1 MKNVSLLIIG
11 AIIGALAT
19 YYFCPNCA
27 GHDDTVGGIVKPAGV
42 ITSKEAMVLDE
53 AFNSRHQLISDSIVM
68 RPDNRSAWWS
78 IEDIKN
84 YIKYAENQSQELG
97 YQMDGVRLYL
107 GAYPDSPK
115 EGVGYTTMFFVPTG
129 TQALSEGSS
138 MPLDFKRQGGDIPGG
153 DGLNKGNMGD
163 PPSANYPN

>member
-42 ITSKEAMVLDE
+42 ITPEEAKTLDI
-53 AFNSRHQLISDSIVM
+53 AFNTRHQLISEQIVM

-78 IEDIKN
+78 LEDIKN
-84 YIKYAENQSQELG
+84 YLKYAENQSHELG
-97 YQMDGVRLYL
+97 YKMDGVRLYL
-107 GAYPDSPK
+107 GAYPDTNE

-129 TQALSEGSS
+129 MQALSEGSS
-138 MPLDFKRQGGDIPGG
+138 MPFHFKRQGGDIPGG
-153 DGLNKGNMGD
+153 DGLNMAGTGN
-163 PPSANYPN
+163 PPSANYPQ

>member
-27 GHDDTVGGIVKPAGV
+27 GHEDVVEDIIKPAGV

-78 IEDIKN
+78 IED
-84 YIKYAENQSQELG
+84 
-97 YQMDGVRLYL
+97 MDGVRLYL

>member
-19 YYFCPNCA
+19 YYFCPNCS
-27 GHDDTVGGIVKPAGV
+27 GNGDMVGNIVKPAGV
-42 ITSKEAMVLDE
+42 ITAKEAMTLDQ
-53 AFNSRHQLISDSIVM
+53 AFNSRHELISDQIVM

-78 IEDIKN
+78 VEDIKN
-84 YIKYAENQSQELG
+84 YIKYAENQSHELG
-97 YQMDGVRLYL
+97 YRMDGLRLYL

-138 MPLDFKRQGGDIPGG
+138 MPFHFKRKGGDIPGG
-153 DGLNKGNMGD
+153 DGLNMGGDGD
-163 PPSANYPN
+163 PPSANYPQ

>member
-42 ITSKEAMVLDE
+42 ITPKEAMVLDE

-78 IEDIKN
+78 LEDVRN
-84 YIKYAENQSQELG
+84 YLKYAENQSQELG

-129 TQALSEGSS
+129 SEALSEGSS
-138 MPLDFKRQGGDIPGG
+138 MPFHFKRQGGDIPGG
-153 DGLNKGNMGD
+153 DGLNVGGAGD
-163 PPSANYPN
+163 PPSANYPQ